1 MTISVDPG
9 RAWRSN
15 ATRATSS
22 SSETATRRPVAVRRA
37 LASGPVRRRKGPMRV
52 GVWLRF
58 STIATCVSALP
69 WFGCG
74 GSVATVSD
82 GGAGGGGG
90 TGGNPAGG
98 GGGMSGGGGGV
109 AGGAAGGGGFAGG
122 GGGFAG
128 GGGSAGG
135 GGACK
140 AAPKLFPPSAS
151 GEYCLDGA
159 SSFSCQ
165 TTHGE
170 GQGCCQG
177 TTVGSS
183 TCTPMSGGSLSCPAG
198 EVPWACE
205 GTADCATGSICCS
218 RGTPAFDP
226 ACGYYEWTGF
236 QGTVCE
242 TGSTCGAGDIQ
253 VCYLTDTC
261 GVGACTAT
269 FASANEI
276 GFCK

>member
-1 MTISVDPG
+1 
-9 RAWRSN
+9 
-15 ATRATSS
+15 
-22 SSETATRRPVAVRRA
+22 
-37 LASGPVRRRKGPMRV
+37 MRV

-58 STIATCVSALP
+58 STIATCVSALL

-98 GGGMSGGGGGV
+98 GGGTSGGGGGV
-109 AGGAAGGGGFAGG
+109 AGGGAGGGGFAGG

-151 GEYCLDGA
+151 GEYCPLDGA
-159 SSFSCQ
+159 SPSSCQ

-177 TTVGSS
+177 TTVASS

-242 TGSTCGAGDIQ
+242 TGSTCGAGETQ

-261 GVGACTAT
+261 GAGACTAT